1 MTFQVALVSLSPSEF
16 FANAIGQMRHRMRA
30 ADLGGRAADL
40 GGKVAIW
47 VAIAAIEMAQ
57 RALPKIFPGI
67 VDNVSA
73 LWQSKDIRKIASG
86 GWGFKDV
93 DGC

>member
-16 FANAIGQMRHRMRA
+16 FANAIGQMRHRM
-30 ADLGGRAADL
+30 RAADL